1 MSRDDLKKVQNG
13 HLHQGNP
20 RSMNA
25 KKYSKKKSTFK
36 KLKKK
41 KTNIIL
47 IIKRINKIVHS
58 WDIDIFMVKI

>member
-1 MSRDDLKKVQNG
+1 
-13 HLHQGNP
+13 
-20 RSMNA
+20 MNA

>member
-13 HLHQGNP
+13 HFHQGNP

-41 KTNIIL
+41 KNKHNTN
-47 IIKRINKIVHS
+47 NK
-58 WDIDIFMVKI
+58 KNK